1 MGTLLTF
8 DSMKLFIATVLVAL
22 STFASGQNYQT
33 FTPAPFDPQMNLRMQ
48 LAGSN
53 MVRASNSR
61 LASFCVLI
69 GGGAASTVLALSGS
83 QNDRNNGLRIGAATS
98 VAFTTLHVV
107 AVFRDRKAG
116 NHLRARNAE

>member
-1 MGTLLTF
+1 
-8 DSMKLFIATVLVAL
+8 MKLFIATVLVAL
-22 STFASGQNYQT
+22 SAFASGQNYQT

-61 LASFCVLI
+61 LTSFCVALA
-69 GGGAASTVLALSGS
+69 GGAAATILGLSNS
-83 QNDRNNGLRIGAATS
+83 DNDRTAGMVVGIATS
-98 VAFTTLHVV
+98 GAFATLQVV